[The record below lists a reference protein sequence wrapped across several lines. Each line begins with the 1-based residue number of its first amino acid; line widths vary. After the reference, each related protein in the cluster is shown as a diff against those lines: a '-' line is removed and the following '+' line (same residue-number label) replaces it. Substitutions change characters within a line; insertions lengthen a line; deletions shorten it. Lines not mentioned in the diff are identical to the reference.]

1 MQNPSSK
8 PPPPPWVIPVVIL
21 FIDLTA
27 IAVLSAYGVLA
38 KLPPLAQFYY
48 GAMTFAV
55 PIFIYLFLKKRQ
67 RRGDD

>member
-1 MQNPSSK
+1 M
-8 PPPPPWVIPVVIL
+8 VIL
-21 FIDLTA
+21 IIDLTV

-38 KLPPLAQFYY
+38 RLPPLAQFYY

-67 RRGDD
+67 SRGDE